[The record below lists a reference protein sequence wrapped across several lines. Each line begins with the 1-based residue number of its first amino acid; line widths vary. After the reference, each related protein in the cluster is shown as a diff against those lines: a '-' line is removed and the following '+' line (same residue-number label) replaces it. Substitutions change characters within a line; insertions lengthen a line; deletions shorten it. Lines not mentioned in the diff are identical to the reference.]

1 MIARLH
7 FLKEDRDALAAP
19 NAGRSDAVLLSL
31 ASQLVDEVGGY
42 AGAGRGQRVTQRDRP
57 TARVE
62 LLQGDVER
70 LLAGKC
76 LCPECLVDLDLEHES
91 VSCRIATAGLITWS
105 TSESA
110 TPVLASIASIAG
122 TGLVAENK
130 R

>member
-7 FLKEDRDALAAP
+7 FLKEDRDALAAA
-19 NAGRSDAVLLSL
+19 NAGRSDAVFLSL
-31 ASQLVDEVGGY
+31 AAQLVDEVGGD

-91 VSCRIATAGLITWS
+91 VS
-105 TSESA
+105 
-110 TPVLASIASIAG
+110 
-122 TGLVAENK
+122 
-130 R
+130 